1 MSNEMRLPIKVIP
14 VLSTDVVRPP
24 GGGGDPKVFR
34 DVDKK
39 FRDSVEAKV
48 IGIRDYF
55 QDSFRAFPGVPAVAR
70 VKVREDAVA
79 KSHRPYRLFNEKT
92 CPIISTEGLNEL
104 LVSVTPSGLERLAL
118 EVRVSQAE
126 RAIANLSTLEDL
138 EPMLS
143 RIEIPVNDEFAKV
156 KLYRH
161 HLADR
166 DANLEL
172 TFIKLMNELDL
183 DGSEVVYGAGLKI
196 YKIETANLSALE
208 EISRFVGVQSLGAFP
223 TYYSV
228 RTAATPV
235 RAADPN
241 DFPSP
246 LNDVTYPI
254 VGLVDSG
261 IAPDDPFLAPWVV
274 AREAHVPES
283 LRDYSHGTFVG
294 GLIAN
299 ARSLNHNDDRFPS
312 CCAKI
317 VDIVALGKDG
327 TTEPELITILE
338 DVIPKYPQ
346 VSVWNLSL
354 STRQPISEDAFSD
367 FAVKLDSLQDE
378 YQTSIVLAAGNYEGT
393 PLRTWKPQD
402 LKGADRICVPSDSV
416 RSIVVGSR
424 AHRDHAS
431 SGVKTGEPSPFS
443 RRGPGPVSLI
453 RPELSHFGGN
463 CALNGDYTQIGVLSL
478 NTNGYLAEDIGT
490 SFATPLVSTLTAN
503 VKASVVGG
511 VSHLLTRALL
521 IHAAAKGEGR
531 TDPFLMQYQGFGTP
545 PDLAQILGCSEHE
558 CTLIFELDVEPGTA
572 FRKGVFPIP
581 PCLYVDEDTVKADF
595 LMTVVYEPELDASF
609 GSEYCRT
616 NIDVSLGTVSTEK
629 DDKGRIREKKKGQ
642 VPEDYALIG
651 SGFESDL
658 VKQGFKWSP
667 IKAYRRDRVRGI
679 TGEFWRLDLSVQ
691 YRADHRPLTPA
702 KAVLIV
708 TISDPG
714 KELPVYNEMVVQMG
728 LLGWGATDLQI
739 QPRLR
744 P

>member
-1 MSNEMRLPIKVIP
+1 MKLPIKVIP
-14 VLSTDVVRPP
+14 VLKDDMVHPENR
-24 GGGGDPKVFR
+24 GGPKKLFR
-34 DVDKK
+34 EVDRE
-39 FRDSVEAKV
+39 FRETIEAQV
-48 IGIRDYF
+48 LQIRDHF
-55 QDSFRAFPGVPAVAR
+55 QESFRRLPQVPAVA
-70 VKVREDAVA
+70 KVTVRKDAVA
-79 KSHRPYRLFNEKT
+79 KSHRPYGIFNEKT
-92 CPIISTEGLNEL
+92 CPIIGSEGLDQI
-104 LVSVTPSGLERLAL
+104 LVSVTGPGLERLAT
-118 EVRVSQAE
+118 EVRLSQAKDK
-126 RAIANLSTLEDL
+126 IANISTLELL
-138 EPMLS
+138 EPVKPQ
-143 RIEIPVNDEFAKV
+143 IEIPTEDEFAKV
-156 KLYRH
+156 KLFRH
-161 HLADR
+161 HLPAR

-172 TFIKLMNELDL
+172 AFVKLLNELGL
-183 DGSEVVYGAGLKI
+183 DGSEVIYGAGLKI
-196 YKIETANLSALE
+196 YKVEAENRNALQE
-208 EISRFVGVQSLGAFP
+208 MGLFVGIQSLGAFP

-228 RTAATPV
+228 RTASTPV
-235 RAADPN
+235 RAADPS
-241 DFPSP
+241 DFPLP
-246 LNDVTYPI
+246 QADVNYPI
-254 VGLVDSG
+254 VGLIDSG
-261 IAPDDPFLAPWVV
+261 IAPDDPFLAPWVI
-274 AREAHVPES
+274 AREESVPES

-299 ARSLNHNDDRFPS
+299 ARALNHNDGRFPS

-317 VDIVALGKDG
+317 VDVVALGKDG
-327 TTEPELITILE
+327 TSEPELITILE

-354 STRQPISEDAFSD
+354 STRQPISEDTFSD

-378 YQTSIVLAAGNYEGT
+378 YQTSIVLAAGNYET
-393 PLRTWKPQD
+393 APLRSWKPQD
-402 LKGADRICVPSDSV
+402 LKGADRICIPSDSV

-431 SGVKTGEPSPFS
+431 SGVKAGEPSPFS

-463 CALNGDYTQIGVLSL
+463 CTLDGDYTQIGVLSL
-478 NTNGYLAEDIGT
+478 NTNGFLAEDIGT
-490 SFATPLVSTLTAN
+490 SFATPLISTLTAN
-503 VKASVVGG
+503 VKEGVVGG
-511 VSHLLTRALL
+511 ASHLLTRALL

-545 PDLAQILGCSEHE
+545 PDLTQVLGCTEHE
-558 CTLIFELDVEPGTA
+558 CTLIFELDIEPGTA

-616 NIDVSLGTVSTEK
+616 NIDVSLGTVSTYQ
-629 DDKGRIREKKKGQ
+629 DDKGRTREKKKGQ
-642 VPEDYALIG
+642 VPEDFALVG
-651 SGFESDL
+651 TGFESDQ

-667 IKAYRRDRVRGI
+667 TKVYRRDRVRGI
-679 TGEFWRLDLSVQ
+679 TGELWRLDLSVH
-691 YRADHRPLTPA
+691 YRADHQAVKPA
-702 KAVLIV
+702 KAVLVV

-714 KELPVYNEMVVQMG
+714 NELPVYNEMIQQMN